1 MLVLGLLLMAGAA
14 AFAGLLIA
22 YNLSGGPDYTVTLLG
37 SEPFTISTLG
47 AFLGGIALTL
57 IFGLGMWMLLAG
69 TVLARHRGKK
79 RRRDRE
85 TAEQAA
91 AERDAMAGRLEGR
104 GSTND
109 AAEPAGHRRPAAH
122 RPQWLGR
129 ARCRPGGRHRRRARR
144 R

>member
-37 SEPFTISTLG
+37 SDPFTISTLG

-57 IFGLGMWMLLAG
+57 IFGLGMWMLMAG
-69 TVLARHRGKK
+69 TVLARYRGKK

-85 TAEQAA
+85 TARQAT
-91 AERDAMAGRLEGR
+91 AERDVLAGRLEEG
-104 GSTND
+104 GSTSAGD
-109 AAEPAGHRRPAAH
+109 EPAGHRAAGH
-122 RPQWLGR
+122 RPQWL
-129 ARCRPGGRHRRRARR
+129 RPHGHH
-144 R
+144 

>member
-79 RRRDRE
+79 RRRERE
-85 TAEQAA
+85 TARQAT
-91 AERDAMAGRLEGR
+91 AERDALAGRLEGR
-104 GSTND
+104 GNSTT
-109 AAEPAGHRRPAAH
+109 AAEEPAGQRRPASH
-122 RPQWLGR
+122 RPQWL
-129 ARCRPGGRHRRRARR
+129 RPHGHH
-144 R
+144 

>member
-37 SEPFTISTLG
+37 SEPFTVSTLG

-57 IFGLGMWMLLAG
+57 IFGLGMWMLMAG

-79 RRRDRE
+79 RRTQRE
-85 TAEQAA
+85 TARRAT
-91 AERDAMAGRLEGR
+91 AERDAMAGRLEGPG
-104 GSTND
+104 GSTD
-109 AAEPAGHRRPAAH
+109 TADEPAAGHRRPAAH
-122 RPQWLGR
+122 RPQWL
-129 ARCRPGGRHRRRARR
+129 RPHGHH
-144 R
+144 

>member
-37 SEPFTISTLG
+37 SQPFTISTLG

-79 RRRDRE
+79 RRHERE
-85 TAEQAA
+85 TAKRATN
-91 AERDAMAGRLEGR
+91 ERDAMAGRLDGQG
-104 GSTND
+104 GSTD
-109 AAEPAGHRRPAAH
+109 TAAGEPVGHRRQTGGGH
-122 RPQWLGR
+122 RPAWL
-129 ARCRPGGRHRRRARR
+129 RHGHGH
-144 R
+144 

>member
-37 SEPFTISTLG
+37 SQPFTISTLG

-69 TVLARHRGKK
+69 TVLARHRSKK
-79 RRRDRE
+79 HRRDRE
-85 TAEQAA
+85 TARRAT
-91 AERDAMAGRLEGR
+91 AERDELADRADGGAGTEDDAPDRR
-104 GSTND
+104 G
-109 AAEPAGHRRPAAH
+109 PAPH
-122 RPQWLGR
+122 RPNWL
-129 ARCRPGGRHRRRARR
+129 RPHSH
-144 R
+144 

>member
-22 YNLSGGPDYTVTLLG
+22 YNLSGSPDYTVTLLG

-79 RRRDRE
+79 RRSERE
-85 TAEQAA
+85 TARQAS
-91 AERDAMAGRLEGR
+91 AERDALAGRLEGSHP
-104 GSTND
+104 GSSTDTGN
-109 AAEPAGHRRPAAH
+109 ETAGHRRPAGH
-122 RPQWLGR
+122 RPRLRLHG
-129 ARCRPGGRHRRRARR
+129 HH
-144 R
+144 

>member
-69 TVLARHRGKK
+69 TVLARHRTKK

-85 TAEQAA
+85 TARQAA
-91 AERDAMAGRLEGR
+91 TERDVLAGRLEGR
-104 GSTND
+104 GSTTD
-109 AAEPAGHRRPAAH
+109 AENEPAGHRRATAH
-122 RPQWLGR
+122 RPGWL
-129 ARCRPGGRHRRRARR
+129 RPHGHH
-144 R
+144 

>member
-37 SEPFTISTLG
+37 SQPFTISTLG

-69 TVLARHRGKK
+69 AMLARRRGKK
-79 RRRDRE
+79 HRRERE
-85 TAEQAA
+85 TARRAT
-91 AERDAMAGRLEGR
+91 AERDEPAGRTEGR
-104 GSTND
+104 GGVG
-109 AAEPAGHRRPAAH
+109 PADETTGRGHAAH
-122 RPQWLGR
+122 RPNRL
-129 ARCRPGGRHRRRARR
+129 RPHSR
-144 R
+144 

>member
-69 TVLARHRGKK
+69 TVLACVAPRM
-79 RRRDRE
+79 E
-85 TAEQAA
+85 C
-91 AERDAMAGRLEGR
+91 LLV
-104 GSTND
+104 
-109 AAEPAGHRRPAAH
+109 P
-122 RPQWLGR
+122 
-129 ARCRPGGRHRRRARR
+129 
-144 R
+144 

>member
-79 RRRDRE
+79 RRRERE
-85 TAEQAA
+85 TARRATT
-91 AERDAMAGRLEGR
+91 ERDELAGRLEGSD
-104 GSTND
+104 GSAD
-109 AAEPAGHRRPAAH
+109 ASDETAGHRRPSGH
-122 RPQWLGR
+122 RRQWL
-129 ARCRPGGRHRRRARR
+129 RPHGHH
-144 R
+144 

>member
-1 MLVLGLLLMAGAA
+1 MLVLGLLLIAGAA

-79 RRRDRE
+79 RRRERE
-85 TAEQAA
+85 TARQAT
-91 AERDAMAGRLEGR
+91 AERDALAGRTEGP
-104 GSTND
+104 GSSTD
-109 AAEPAGHRRPAAH
+109 TADTAGEPAGHRRPSAH
-122 RPQWLGR
+122 RPQWL
-129 ARCRPGGRHRRRARR
+129 RPHSHH
-144 R
+144 